1 MSLPTAAGPSP
12 VTPDPVPPP
21 AGAPATAVIPAD
33 VRVDALTTLADAAAE
48 QAAADAVSRR
58 RAVLRRLRP
67 QVLARLAARLPRR
80 AGGAGRPAR
89 LVAPPPARD
98 RFGPRDLLAEAAH
111 GIGARPG
118 RLLLTIIGT
127 VLGIGSLVV
136 TTGLAQTAAGQIS
149 RQFDAVAATR
159 VVVEPAT
166 ARTAGGERTVG
177 RIPWDVEDRLGR
189 IAGVELVGALGA
201 VDTGEL
207 EVTAQPVNDP
217 SAQAF
222 ASPSVVA
229 ATPGLLASIDGR
241 VVTGRWFDAGHDA
254 RADRVVVLG
263 ARAAQRLGVLRV
275 DRQPAIFIG
284 ERPYAVIGVVDGV
297 QRRSDLL
304 DGVFLPV
311 GTARADF
318 RVSGLE
324 QAHVR
329 IAVGAGPVIAEQGP
343 LALEPNNPEAVRVQV
358 PPPAPSVRE
367 NVQAD
372 VNAIFLALGAVA
384 LLVGALG
391 IANVTLLS
399 VRERL
404 GEIGLRRA
412 LGARTRDIV
421 AQFLTESA
429 VIGLLGGLVGA
440 ALGVMVVVGV
450 SVMREWT
457 PILDTGAVVGAAA
470 LGVVIGL
477 LAGAYPAFRAARI
490 EPIAALRGTAT

>member
-1 MSLPTAAGPSP
+1 MTLPTATPPS
-12 VTPDPVPPP
+12 TRPD
-21 AGAPATAVIPAD
+21 GGG
-33 VRVDALTTLADAAAE
+33 LADLSAAAAE
-48 QAAADAVSRR
+48 QAAADE
-58 RAVLRRLRP
+58 RAARTGRLRGLRP
-67 QVLARLAARLPRR
+67 RLPGTVRARR
-80 AGGAGRPAR
+80 AGGGRSPR
-89 LVAPPPARD
+89 LVPPPPARD
-98 RFGPRDLLAEAAH
+98 RFGPADLLAEAAH

-118 RLLLTIIGT
+118 RLLLTIVGT

-159 VVVEPAT
+159 VVVEPAS
-166 ARTAGGERTVG
+166 ARTASGERTIG

-189 IAGVELVGALGA
+189 IAGVELVGALGP
-201 VDTGEL
+201 VDTGDL

-222 ASPSVVA
+222 APPAVVA
-229 ATPGLLASIDGR
+229 ATPGLLRAVDGR
-241 VVTGRWFDAGHDA
+241 VVTGRWFDAGHDV

-284 ERPYAVIGVVDGV
+284 DRPYAVIGVVDGV

-304 DGVFLPV
+304 DAVFLPV

-318 RVSGLE
+318 RVSGLD

-343 LALEPNNPEAVRVQV
+343 SALEPNNPEAVSVQV
-358 PPPAPSVRE
+358 PPPPPPVRE

-421 AQFLTESA
+421 AQFLTESG
-429 VIGLLGGLVGA
+429 VIGLLGGLIGA
-440 ALGVMVVVGV
+440 SLGVMVVVGV
-450 SVMREWT
+450 SVAKQWT

-490 EPIAALRGTAT
+490 EPIAALRGTAH